1 MHNLDQIFKEAS
13 NDFSTCNLSAEN
25 YYAFMLLGVKIT
37 KDEEGLIKIYDPTKK
52 GEYYRECSDQ
62 DYLLYTNNGWK
73 RGVYLVTLQKYKEKL
88 ENIKKQ
94 MAIELNTT
102 KSMKRIKLFKQSR
115 EQITKK
121 YYLITQKLNQNE

>member
-1 MHNLDQIFKEAS
+1 M
-13 NDFSTCNLSAEN
+13 
-25 YYAFMLLGVKIT
+25 
-37 KDEEGLIKIYDPTKK
+37 
-52 GEYYRECSDQ
+52 
-62 DYLLYTNNGWK
+62 LYTNHGWK

-102 KSMKRIKLFKQSR
+102 KSAKRIKLFKQSR